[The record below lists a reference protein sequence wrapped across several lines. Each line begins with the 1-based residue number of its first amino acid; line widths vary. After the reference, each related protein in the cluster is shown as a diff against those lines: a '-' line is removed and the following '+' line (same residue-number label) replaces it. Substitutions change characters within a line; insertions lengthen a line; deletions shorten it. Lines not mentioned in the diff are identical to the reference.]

1 MRRYLAS
8 RNKKEMLSVNAPAFV
23 RIEPPGPPVAKIPLP
38 LAKIP
43 RLHTNPDHGPL
54 KRNILIIGSQAA
66 GRGLATY
73 LKQHPAAKCAVR
85 GFLDDSET
93 VGGDVLGRVADLAGI
108 ARAQFVD
115 DVILT
120 PPHQRELV
128 SRVILEA
135 ERNHLGL
142 KVVPDLFGVQP
153 ESVVFDKVGDLPVL
167 SLRQE
172 RIPAVPMFLKR
183 IADIVVSALLLAVV
197 SPLLAAIAL
206 AIRLTSSGTVL
217 YRAPRVGK
225 KGRTFRC
232 CKFRTMVA
240 NADQTKHAL
249 RRQNEHQGPTFKL
262 AHDPRITSVGRV
274 LRRYSLDELPQLWN
288 VLRGE
293 MSLVGPRPH
302 PLDDFEHYALDHLRR
317 LNATPGM
324 TGLWQVTA
332 RNDPSFRRN
341 LELDLE
347 YIEHWSLWLDLRI
360 LCKTFSAVLQGSGT

>member
-1 MRRYLAS
+1 VS
-8 RNKKEMLSVNAPAFV
+8 APAFG
-23 RIEPPGPPVAKIPLP
+23 RIEPPSPPFGKVPLPRPLAEIPHLQTEPGHGPP
-38 LAKIP
+38 
-43 RLHTNPDHGPL
+43 
-54 KRNILIIGSQAA
+54 KRNVLIIGSQAA

-73 LKQHPAAKCAVR
+73 LKQHPAARCVVR

-93 VGGDVLGRVADLAGI
+93 VGGEVLGRVADLAGI

-120 PPHQRELV
+120 APYQRDLV

-135 ERNHLGL
+135 EQNHLGL
-142 KVVPDLFGVQP
+142 KVVPDLFGIEP
-153 ESVVFDKVGDLPVL
+153 ESLVLDKVGDLPVL

-172 RIPAVPMFLKR
+172 QIPVFPLFLKR
-183 IADIVVSALLLAVV
+183 IADFSLSAMLLVLTA
-197 SPLLAAIAL
+197 PLLAAITL
-206 AIRLTSSGTVL
+206 AIRLGSSGSVL

-225 KGRTFRC
+225 KGRTFLC

-240 NADQTKHAL
+240 DADQTKEIL

-262 AHDPRITSVGRV
+262 AHDPRITRVGRF

-302 PLDDFEHYALDHLRR
+302 PLDDFERYALDHLRR
-317 LNATPGM
+317 LNVTPGM

-347 YIEHWSLWLDLRI
+347 YIERWSLWLDLRI
-360 LCKTFSAVLQGSGT
+360 LCKTFSAVLHGSGT

>member
-1 MRRYLAS
+1 VS
-8 RNKKEMLSVNAPAFV
+8 APAFV
-23 RIEPPGPPVAKIPLP
+23 RIEPPSPPFAKAPLPRLLAEIPHLQTEPGHGPP
-38 LAKIP
+38 
-43 RLHTNPDHGPL
+43 
-54 KRNILIIGSQAA
+54 KRNVLIIGSQAA

-73 LKQHPAAKCAVR
+73 LKQHPAARCVVR

-120 PPHQRELV
+120 APYQRDLV
-128 SRVILEA
+128 SRVVMEA

-142 KVVPDLFGVQP
+142 KVVPDFLGIKP
-153 ESVVFDKVGDLPVL
+153 ESIVLDKVGDLPVL

-172 RIPAVPMFLKR
+172 QTPVLPLFLKR
-183 IADIVVSALLLAVV
+183 VADICLSAMLLVLTVPVLA
-197 SPLLAAIAL
+197 LIAL
-206 AIRLTSSGTVL
+206 AIRLGSPGSVL

-225 KGRTFRC
+225 KGRTFLC

-240 NADQTKHAL
+240 DADQTKEIL
-249 RRQNEHQGPTFKL
+249 RRRNEHQGPTFKL
-262 AHDPRITSVGRV
+262 AHDPRITRVGSF

-302 PLDDFEHYALDHLRR
+302 PLDDFQRYALDHLRR
-317 LNATPGM
+317 LNVTPGM

>member
-1 MRRYLAS
+1 MS
-8 RNKKEMLSVNAPAFV
+8 APAFV
-23 RIEPPGPPVAKIPLP
+23 RIEPPSPPFARVLPPRLVAEIPHLQVESQHGPPA
-38 LAKIP
+38 
-43 RLHTNPDHGPL
+43 
-54 KRNILIIGSQAA
+54 RNVLIIGSQAA

-73 LKQHPAAKCAVR
+73 LKQNPAAKYVVR

-120 PPHQRELV
+120 APYQRELV
-128 SRVILEA
+128 SQVILEA
-135 ERNHLGL
+135 EKNHLGL
-142 KVVPDLFGVQP
+142 KVVPDFFGIKP
-153 ESVVFDKVGDLPVL
+153 ESVIFDKLGDLPVL

-172 RIPAVPMFLKR
+172 PTPVLPLFLKR
-183 IADIVVSALLLAVV
+183 IADVGLAAALLVFTAPV
-197 SPLLAAIAL
+197 LAAIAL
-206 AIRLTSSGTVL
+206 MIRLYSGGPVF

-225 KGRTFRC
+225 KGRTFLC
-232 CKFRTMVA
+232 CKFRTMVTD
-240 NADQTKHAL
+240 ADQTKDIL
-249 RRQNEHQGPTFKL
+249 RRRNEHQGPTFKL
-262 AHDPRITSVGRV
+262 ANDPRITRVGKF

-302 PLDDFEHYALDHLRR
+302 PLDDFERYALDHLRR
-317 LNATPGM
+317 LNVTPGM

-360 LCKTFSAVLQGSGT
+360 LCKTFSAVLGGSGT